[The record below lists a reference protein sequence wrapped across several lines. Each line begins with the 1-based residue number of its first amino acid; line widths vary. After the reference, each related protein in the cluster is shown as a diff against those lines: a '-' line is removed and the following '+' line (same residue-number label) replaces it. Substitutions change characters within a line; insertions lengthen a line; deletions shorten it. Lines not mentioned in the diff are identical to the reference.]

1 MIVTLVDIL
10 SVKHV
15 YTPASESV
23 IDVLLNRTRET
34 VVELVIR
41 VVTLVSNPSNV
52 LPFLRKKSLLPI
64 MVFDE
69 ISHVRKKELPFSV
82 VRIPFVPSS
91 ILTDPEEKN
100 TIINTS

>member
-1 MIVTLVDIL
+1 
-10 SVKHV
+10 
-15 YTPASESV
+15 
-23 IDVLLNRTRET
+23 
-34 VVELVIR
+34 
-41 VVTLVSNPSNV
+41 
-52 LPFLRKKSLLPI
+52 

-69 ISHVRKKELPFSV
+69 ISHVRKKELPFSL